1 MLITSTREKSK
12 LLNHENGPRI
22 LISASGMMTGGRVLH
37 HAQRV
42 LPDPKATI
50 VFCGY
55 QSVGTT
61 GRHILEGEKEVKLM
75 GQWTPVRCHIEKVDG
90 FSAHADYQGV
100 LTWLAK
106 MPGKPSTAFVT
117 HGEGDAA
124 EAMKKH
130 LVDTFA
136 WNVEIPQ
143 YADEFELD

>member
-61 GRHILEGEKEVKLM
+61 GRHILEGEKEFVHIDNTGANKGKTRDKNLRLVPIA
-75 GQWTPVRCHIEKVDG
+75 GGNWQWQVRKSGAWEIVTEW
-90 FSAHADYQGV
+90 DYAS
-100 LTWLAK
+100 L
-106 MPGKPSTAFVT
+106 
-117 HGEGDAA
+117 
-124 EAMKKH
+124 
-130 LVDTFA
+130 
-136 WNVEIPQ
+136 
-143 YADEFELD
+143 